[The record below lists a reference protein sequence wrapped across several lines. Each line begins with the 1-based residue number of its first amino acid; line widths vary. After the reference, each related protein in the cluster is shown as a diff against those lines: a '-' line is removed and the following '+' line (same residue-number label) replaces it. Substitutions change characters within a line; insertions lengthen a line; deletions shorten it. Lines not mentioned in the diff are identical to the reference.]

1 MNLTLNIAI
10 MKKFLFTCL
19 ILLAAIAGHSQTTYY
34 WVGGTAPTSYT
45 ANSNWNTAL
54 NGSGTTRSAAAATDI
69 LIFDGTNVGGTVPT
83 TGTVNATATSTN
95 SGQVKLQNGAVVN
108 IGRSSAGSAAITING
123 DGTAADDLV
132 VGAGC
137 TLTLGS
143 AIYNY
148 DVSAVVT
155 ANATALISGTVYLSP
170 LSTTVHTRS
179 FITAAAA
186 NNVVF
191 ANGSNCH
198 ITDSTASSGFNGSV
212 AGGVTFKSGA
222 SLHYYTGRSPIGTS
236 STVQTTNFDPGSN
249 FYVKNS
255 NVSYLDATAYAS
267 SSWGNQKFMANIF
280 IQNGSTYKSDGPYY
294 KIENLT
300 IDAGCTF
307 TTHTSGNTPILG
319 NLTVNG
325 TLNAVASTNIIV
337 MGGNTPQTIS
347 GSGTIDVPSLTVA
360 NYSDVTLSKTVTVAN
375 GTNIYGKINFG
386 STNQITGTSTFTS
399 RVATTPIT
407 ATGTTTAG
415 SYLITGVTGTL
426 SGLAGLA
433 ISGTAIDASTNIVGF
448 SSGNATINL
457 SKPALTSGTSTIT
470 YFSDTATLVT
480 SHPNGMDTLT
490 GSVVVTGTKAFQSGT
505 NYIINGATTKPFGI
519 STNST
524 NTYINAGFVEIN
536 APVTLNRG
544 MSLYNHLK
552 VNGKITLRPLD
563 TVHIMTGAFIN
574 GTFNSSNYISTIA
587 NVGTGE
593 QSIVQYD
600 GLASSAT
607 IPVGSATNYL
617 PVALSPASASNFTV
631 AVFEGITSQGTVNG
645 TPLTPVQKQT
655 VVDAVWN
662 INRLSGTGTSGL
674 QLGWVTSLEGSTF
687 TTLANTDIGI
697 IYNTGSSYALPIGT
711 GDNTANTATATISNF
726 GAYAVGAVPLT
737 QPFIFNPIPAKVYG
751 AADFSGGATS
761 LNTTQPIIYT
771 SSNPAVAT
779 IVGNLIHITGAGT
792 TDINASQASDGFYP
806 AASVTRT
813 LTVNKATLTITADN
827 KTKFFGQAVP
837 PLTFTYSAFAYSET
851 PSVLLTPVA
860 ISTTATAA
868 SPVGTYPIT
877 VSGATAA
884 NYNIVFVNGTLT
896 VQPQQSQTITFNALP
911 TKTYGNADFAAG
923 ATSTNNTIPITYV
936 SSNTSVATIVG
947 SNIHIVGAG
956 TTNITASQA
965 GNVGYTPAADVTRT
979 LTVNKANLAIKVRDT
994 TKTQGQVNPPFTITY
1009 TGFVLGETAANL
1021 LTPVVATTTAT
1032 TTSAPGYYPITLSG
1046 ATSNNYNITYTN
1058 ARLTVYPLTGTGL
1071 QYINVYMSSSN
1082 VMTVRVFSPEP
1093 KLGDI
1098 TIYNMAGQPL
1108 KRKNLFMPAGFI
1120 NNDIYVGNLP
1130 SGIYVVTIKGDGVDL
1145 HKTVPVIR

>member
-1 MNLTLNIAI
+1 
-10 MKKFLFTCL
+10 MKKLLFTCL
-19 ILLAAIAGHSQTTYY
+19 ILIAAITGYSQATYY
-34 WVGGTAPTSYT
+34 WVGGAGPTSYT
-45 ANSNWNTAL
+45 SNSNWNTAL
-54 NGSGTTRSAAAATDI
+54 NGGGTTRTAAAATDI
-69 LIFDGTNVGGTVPT
+69 LIFDGTNIGGNAPA
-83 TGTVNATATSTN
+83 TGTVTATVTSTN
-95 SGQVKLQNGAVVN
+95 SAQVKLQNGAVVN
-108 IGRSSAGSAAITING
+108 IGRSTAGSAAITING

-143 AIYNY
+143 PTYNF
-148 DVSAVVT
+148 DVMAVVS

-179 FITAAAA
+179 YITAAGT

-191 ANGSNCH
+191 ANGSACH
-198 ITDSTASSGFNGSV
+198 ITDSTASSGFNGSIV
-212 AGGVTFKSGA
+212 NSVLFKAGS
-222 SLHYYTGRSPIGTS
+222 SLYYYTGRSPIGTS
-236 STVQTTNFDPGSN
+236 STVQTTNFEPGSN

-267 SSWGNQKFMANIF
+267 SSWGNQKVMANIF

-300 IDAGCTF
+300 VDAGCTF

-325 TLNAVASTNIIV
+325 AVNGPSGSTNIIV

-347 GSGTIDVPSLTVA
+347 GTGTLDVPSLTVA
-360 NYSDVTLSKTVTVAN
+360 NYSDVTLSRSVAVLN

-386 STNQITGTSTFTS
+386 AANQITGASTFTS
-399 RVATTPIT
+399 RVSTTPIT
-407 ATGTTTAG
+407 ITGTTTAG
-415 SYLITGVTGTL
+415 SYLVSGVTGTL

-433 ISGTAIDASTNIVGF
+433 ITGTGIDVNTNIVGF

-457 SKPALTSGTSTIT
+457 SKPATASGTATIT

-480 SHPNGMDTLT
+480 AHANGMDTLT

-505 NYIINGATTKPFGI
+505 SYIINGGTTKPFGI

-536 APVTLNRG
+536 APVTVNRG
-544 MSLYNHLK
+544 MSLYGHLK

-563 TVHIMTGAFIN
+563 TVRIMSGAYIN
-574 GTFNSSNYISTIA
+574 GAFNSSNYIATIA
-587 NVGTGE
+587 NAGTGD
-593 QSIVQYD
+593 QSVVEYD

-607 IPVGSATNYL
+607 IPIGSATNYL
-617 PVALSPASASNFTV
+617 PVTLSPASSSNFTV
-631 AVFEGITSQGTVNG
+631 AVFEGITSQGTING
-645 TPLTPVQKQT
+645 TPLTTVQKQT

-662 INRLSGTGTSGL
+662 INRISGTGNSGL
-674 QLGWVTSLEGSTF
+674 QLGWVTGLEGSTF

-697 IYNTGSSYALPIGT
+697 IYNTGSSYSLPIGT
-711 GDNTANTATATISNF
+711 GDNTANTATATVSNF

-737 QPFIFNPIPAKVYG
+737 QPFIFNAIPTKIYG
-751 AADFSGGATS
+751 AADFNGGATS
-761 LNTTQPIIYT
+761 LNTTQPIVYT
-771 SSNPAVAT
+771 SSDPAVAT
-779 IVGNLIHITGAGT
+779 IIGSSIHITGTGT
-792 TDINASQASDGFYP
+792 TDITASQASDGFYP
-806 AASVTRT
+806 AASITRT
-813 LTVNKATLTITADN
+813 LTVDKATLTITADN
-827 KTKFFGQAVP
+827 KTKFFNQAVP

-851 PSVLLTPVA
+851 PSVLLTPA
-860 ISTTATAA
+860 TITTTATAA
-868 SPVGTYPIT
+868 SPVGVYPIT

-896 VQPQQSQTITFNALP
+896 VQPQQSQTITFNTLP
-911 TKTYGNADFAAG
+911 VKTYGNADFAIG
-923 ATSTNNTIPITYV
+923 ATSTNATIPITYV
-936 SSNTSVATIVG
+936 SSNTNVATIVG
-947 SNIHIVGAG
+947 NNIHIVGAG
-956 TTNITASQA
+956 TSNITASQA
-965 GNVGYTPAADVTRT
+965 GNIGYTPAADITRV

-994 TKTQGQVNPPFTITY
+994 VKTQGQPNPTFTITY

-1021 LTPVVATTTAT
+1021 LTPVAATTTAT

-1058 ARLTVYPLTGTGL
+1058 ARLTILPLTGTGL
-1071 QYINVYMSSSN
+1071 QYLNVYMSSST
-1082 VMTVRVFSPEP
+1082 VMTVRVYSPEP

-1145 HKTVPVIR
+1145 QKTVPVIR